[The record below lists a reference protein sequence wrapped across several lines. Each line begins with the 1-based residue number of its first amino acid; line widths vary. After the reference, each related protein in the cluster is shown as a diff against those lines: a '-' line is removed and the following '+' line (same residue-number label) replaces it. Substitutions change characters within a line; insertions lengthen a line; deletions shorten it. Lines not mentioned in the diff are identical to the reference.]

1 MRDVVFLWLQ
11 PTIQVICALKEKK
24 EKRKKKMLSLLI
36 KCYTQ
41 DELQIL
47 EENST
52 KNSAKLTTPS
62 LVSAPIPNNVPVSYI
77 LQDKYS

>member
-47 EENST
+47 EEAS
-52 KNSAKLTTPS
+52 
-62 LVSAPIPNNVPVSYI
+62 I
-77 LQDKYS
+77 